1 MGKIR
6 VFETAN
12 LPLKWCGVHVAI
24 CFRLI
29 FWLFPVWLLRTQ
41 RTKKVKKVAKFIQA
55 AAAALKLLGS

>member
-55 AAAALKLLGS
+55 AAAA

>member
-41 RTKKVKKVAKFIQA
+41 KTKKVKKVAKFIQA
-55 AAAALKLLGS
+55 TAAA